1 MRLGS
6 TPSPNKGLK
15 SIDISSKERRR
26 IESAVDVSHSVSRLS
41 VGYEA
46 KQMNAHTIHRS
57 DSRETWSNTI
67 KRQRS
72 VRETELETTIH
83 ERGSPT
89 APSSCDRGKLA
100 LFAIK

>member
-1 MRLGS
+1 MRLRS
-6 TPSPNKGLK
+6 TPSPDKGLK

-26 IESAVDVSHSVSRLS
+26 IESAVDVSHGASRLS
-41 VGYEA
+41 AGYEA

-83 ERGSPT
+83 VASETQARICAD
-89 APSSCDRGKLA
+89 APQQAPREL
-100 LFAIK
+100 